1 MRPARA
7 GNVNVALYPSP
18 SQRGCGAST
27 FEDSVGAGKTL
38 SAGVGSDVPPDGAV
52 KMRTR
57 SVTHWP
63 VLSCA
68 ILDARENSGDFGA
81 RSTVTGSP
89 SNPRDASLAAVTTP
103 AGLGGACARCGATV
117 ATGSTTC
124 SRCGATITGANP
136 AEQAERIRLR
146 LQESIGDAYRLVELL
161 GRGGMGIVFRAHE
174 LALDREVAL
183 KVLALDPI
191 LSSEAYARF
200 EREAKLAA
208 RLDHPNVVPIFAV
221 GQRNTVAF
229 YTMRL
234 VRGGTLEDMLA
245 GHRALDFNHAIEI
258 LRDVASAVDYAH
270 GQGVV
275 HRDIKPANVLIAD
288 SGHAMVSDFGIA
300 RGLGLGDAGLAAGT
314 VIGSPGYMPPEQW
327 RGEEIDARGDQYA
340 LAVMAFEL
348 LTGHRPFETVKVQ
361 DLMKLHLSGEPPNA
375 SSLKGTLPPFVD
387 LAIRRAMS
395 KTPSHRFTSATAFV
409 DALAGKRPVSGL
421 TRTLLQAV
429 SDADVGQESGGLIK
443 ALLTVSLLAAAVVGI
458 AIALHHPLAG
468 HRGRTTAVAAAA
480 PTPDTPT
487 AVDSTLNVDTTF
499 DLNATAGAGSAAN
512 PVRRPVAVDPTLFP
526 QRNAPTGDAP
536 GYIRIVARGG
546 AAKVRVD
553 GRTYGF
559 SPQVVRVE
567 PGAHVVSLEGSGDAF
582 LPAQITVTAAP
593 YDTLAAVFTA
603 RTPRGAVPD
612 SDAAPTRTNDAA
624 SPAAPA
630 PAPAAVP
637 SPVQARPTSSA
648 TPSPRS
654 SSDDA
659 TSLPSSVPPAP
670 PPADAAPAPPP
681 AASP

>member
-1 MRPARA
+1 VPRRA
-7 GNVNVALYPSP
+7 IGIAL
-18 SQRGCGAST
+18 RRA
-27 FEDSVGAGKTL
+27 
-38 SAGVGSDVPPDGAV
+38 
-52 KMRTR
+52 
-57 SVTHWP
+57 
-63 VLSCA
+63 
-68 ILDARENSGDFGA
+68 GDFGA
-81 RSTVTGSP
+81 RSTVTGSQ

-124 SRCGATITGANP
+124 QRCGATITGANP

-221 GQRNTVAF
+221 GQRNTVAY

-234 VRGGTLEDMLA
+234 VRGGTLEEMLT
-245 GHRALDFNHAIEI
+245 GHRALDFNHALEI
-258 LRDVASAVDYAH
+258 LRDVASALDYAH

-300 RGLGLGDAGLAAGT
+300 RGLGIGDAAMGSGT
-314 VIGSPGYMPPEQW
+314 VIGSPGYMSPEQW
-327 RGEEIDARGDQYA
+327 RGDEIDARGDQYA

-348 LTGHRPFETVKVQ
+348 LTGHRPFETVRVQ

-375 SSLKGTLPPFVD
+375 SSLKATLPPFVD
-387 LAIRRAMS
+387 LSIRRAMS
-395 KTPSHRFTSATAFV
+395 KSPSHRFTSATAFI
-409 DALAGKRPVSGL
+409 DALSGKRPVSGM
-421 TRTLLQAV
+421 TRTSIPAV
-429 SDADVGQESGGLIK
+429 REAESTSAGFGGVAK
-443 ALLTVSLLAAAVVGI
+443 ALLTVGI
-458 AIALHHPLAG
+458 I
-468 HRGRTTAVAAAA
+468 AAAA
-480 PTPDTPT
+480 AGITIALQHELPGRTLRGRIATVALPAASGPTIP
-487 AVDSTLNVDTTF
+487 DSTLAVDTTF
-499 DLNATAGAGSAAN
+499 DVNAAASATTPAE

-526 QRNAPTGDAP
+526 LRSSAPSGDAP
-536 GYIRIVARGG
+536 GYIRILARGG

-559 SPQVVRVE
+559 SPQVVRVD

-603 RTPRGAVPD
+603 RTPRGGSD
-612 SDAAPTRTNDAA
+612 SVILPSRDAQPASAAPPAA
-624 SPAAPA
+624 SSIPAPASARPATAAPA
-630 PAPAAVP
+630 P
-637 SPVQARPTSSA
+637 SA
-648 TPSPRS
+648 TTP
-654 SSDDA
+654 SDDA
-659 TSLPSSVPPAP
+659 TSLPSSVPPAGSLP
-670 PPADAAPAPPP
+670 DPAPAPPP
-681 AASP
+681 ATTP